1 MLDLVRRRYLWFAIS
16 ILTII
21 PGLISMLVFGLNL
34 GVDFSG
40 GARWEIHIP
49 SISETR
55 DGLEND
61 VNAVFAESG
70 TDSAITRYDQQSTI
84 CDRLC
89 ALKVGA
95 KRFG

>member
-70 TDSAITRYDQQSTI
+70 IE
-84 CDRLC
+84 
-89 ALKVGA
+89 GA
-95 KRFG
+95 RTQLSQGTTNNHL